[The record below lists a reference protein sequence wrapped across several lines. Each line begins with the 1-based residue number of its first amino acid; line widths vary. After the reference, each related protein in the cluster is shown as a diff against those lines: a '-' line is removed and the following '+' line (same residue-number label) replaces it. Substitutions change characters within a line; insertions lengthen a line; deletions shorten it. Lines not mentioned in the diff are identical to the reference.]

1 MADTK
6 GLSTIRLELVASR
19 PARGVPTG
27 SKHRGI
33 CHRLGL
39 HFRKCGVGTITLI
52 VSNAKT
58 VFDSAGKWAT
68 SVIKYNHRGA
78 NCLSYQRLVT
88 YQYRE

>member
-1 MADTK
+1 
-6 GLSTIRLELVASR
+6 
-19 PARGVPTG
+19 
-27 SKHRGI
+27 
-33 CHRLGL
+33 
-39 HFRKCGVGTITLI
+39 VGTITLI